1 MLLREKKLKN
11 KIMPRKSPIKNIIK
25 FPIVL
30 AVFTVLLFGISF
42 FGVGMDTISPTANC
56 PFGGHSMSIC
66 IMNPM
71 EHIQEWQSMF
81 TTLPAKN
88 TLALLSLL
96 LVLFALL
103 KLRQVFSV
111 PKIPQADSY
120 INLFYL
126 HRPPIFNPLQE
137 AFSSGILNPKIF

>member
-1 MLLREKKLKN
+1 MVFINTQKL
-11 KIMPRKSPIKNIIK
+11 IK

-30 AVFTVLLFGISF
+30 VVLTVLLFGISC
-42 FGVGMDTISPTANC
+42 FGVGMDANMSIINC

-66 IMNPM
+66 KMNPM

-81 TTLPAKN
+81 TTLPVKD

-96 LVLFALL
+96 LALFALL
-103 KLRQVFSV
+103 KFRQVFSV

-126 HRPPIFNPLQE
+126 HRHPIFNPLKE

>member
-1 MLLREKKLKN
+1 MGEDGT
-11 KIMPRKSPIKNIIK
+11 MTMS
-25 FPIVL
+25 
-30 AVFTVLLFGISF
+30 
-42 FGVGMDTISPTANC
+42 NC
-56 PFGGHSMSIC
+56 PFGGHSMAIC
-66 IMNPM
+66 KQNPM

-81 TTLPAKN
+81 TTLPVKDVL
-88 TLALLSLL
+88 TLLSMLL
-96 LVLFALL
+96 ALFALL

-126 HRPPIFNPLQE
+126 HRPPIFNSLQE